1 MKLNFVL
8 RKKVL
13 PLLNKHYSSTSVRT
27 QQLADPFADIGKE
40 QEGKLIVYG
49 QRTSRVM
56 KVLWAAAEAG
66 VAVERVSIPTRQLQ
80 QEQWYYN
87 INPKLTVPCM
97 RDGDLVINE
106 SNSIVSYICHKYG
119 NNLYPKSP
127 DLLAL
132 AWQWLEYGETT
143 VAANLAPIWFGVTK
157 DIKFS
162 TKTSP
167 ADMEEVNKFVPKCAK
182 AWKALDEHLE
192 KDGRSYILG
201 DSFSMADFTL
211 GVQADR
217 LKKSEGC
224 GMKELQMECFP
235 HVDRWLKTLESR
247 DAFKNSVGTLKP
259 QNLDLYNPI
268 NSQKS

>member
-1 MKLNFVL
+1 MA
-8 RKKVL
+8 
-13 PLLNKHYSSTSVRT
+13 LLNTLAKRTLPTQYRLYSSSGVMS
-27 QQLADPFADIGKE
+27 QVADPFPENLKE
-40 QEGKLIVYG
+40 RGRLVVYG
-49 QRTSRVM
+49 QSTSRVN

-66 VAVERVSIPTRQLQ
+66 VEVDRVKIPTRQLQ
-80 QEQWYYN
+80 QEKWFYD

-106 SNSIVSYICHKYG
+106 SNSIVSYICQMYAKD
-119 NNLYPKSP
+119 LYPKSP

-157 DIKFS
+157 NIKFS

-167 ADMEEVNKFVPKCAK
+167 ADIDEINKFVPKCAK
-182 AWKALDEHLE
+182 AWKALDEHFE
-192 KDGRSYILG
+192 KDNRPYILG
-201 DSFSMADFTL
+201 NSFSMADFTL

-217 LKKSEGC
+217 LKKSDGC

-235 HVDRWLKTLESR
+235 HVDKWLKELESR
-247 DAFKNSVGTLKP
+247 EAFQRRVGGLKT
-259 QNLDLYNPI
+259 QNLDLYNAT